1 MKLCK
6 TWIRRMRTRIQRMLW
21 TWRTRQIQRTR
32 RIRRTRRIQLIRR
45 NQRIWWI
52 RILIRI

>member
-32 RIRRTRRIQLIRR
+32 RIRRIQLIRR